1 MTREEEKK
9 PNPLAIGSTNQDA
22 DSDQLKAQVMSNR
35 QALLSQ
41 LSANQP
47 GVRPEDESE
56 FESEPE
62 PTPAPESVVPTPT
75 PSPPPAPAPIDS
87 PPPAPVAESTMGRVV
102 EVIFDTL
109 QSNCVDANR
118 ALAGSEAQLNCQR
131 PAGIQMRTSP
141 QTGASVQAMRGNVSL
156 PNYSLVV
163 DCTDERILVFI
174 IPSEFLLGFDPE
186 SELFTPH
193 LVLRQLHREGQSAWF
208 MDNTPVGNVMLP
220 EIARQL
226 LRNLIAVA
234 RGEANPK
241 QPFAFGKPAPIAGPA
256 PAAVAPPKT
265 AAPVPPGMAGAQA
278 QAPAPAP
285 IAAPAPA
292 PVAAGASSYSQSLS
306 RSQTVKQLMVGALDE
321 PRREPMP
328 FYVAPAPE
336 APSPEPPSNGGAT
349 SAPAPAPGPMP
360 PQTQALPQAQ
370 AAPQAA
376 PAERRRADIRETN
389 EFAMLSEL
397 ISKDKSAPS
406 PQISPVRS
414 ASQSDEMWQR
424 PESAA
429 PPAAPIPPGRA
440 RPSSPAPM
448 PAPAPAPVSP
458 PPPAPAESGSGNFR
472 VPSDLFESQDSVPQI
487 EPAVS
492 AQNAFPVPPG
502 HMVPPESL
510 PVTAPAPEPAPEPP
524 PAPLDAP
531 SSEVSGVQAIP
542 EIPFSMPIP
551 TPAPVPASEPET
563 AESAPESA
571 AMSGPSEAAAPSI
584 QPVEPS
590 LSRMDAPLE
599 EKSEGLLSKVIAES
613 AGEAE
618 EAPAPSFKSL
628 KSLISAGDEEESAP
642 PKAELPPPVGIEAP
656 SSSLQA
662 LLSDSEEDEA
672 LPPPP
677 APPQSVEESPA
688 APVSSVPKAASAEA
702 AGDLGKLVTDTEKQ
716 LFEGCDQLMNNLE
729 RALATL
735 KSAGVEAMQD
745 DNIEQVTEIMNH
757 TKRLKT
763 LRDRLAALK
772 VEID

>member
-9 PNPLAIGSTNQDA
+9 TNPLSIGSTNQDA
-22 DSDQLKAQVMSNR
+22 DGDQLKAQVMSNR

-56 FESEPE
+56 FEQEAAPV
-62 PTPAPESVVPTPT
+62 PESVVP
-75 PSPPPAPAPIDS
+75 SPAPAPTPPDP
-87 PPPAPVAESTMGRVV
+87 PPPAPVVESTMGRVV

-109 QSNCVDANR
+109 QSNCADANR
-118 ALAGSEAQLNCQR
+118 ALAGSEAQLNCQK
-131 PAGIQMRTSP
+131 PAGVQMRTSP

-193 LVLRQLHREGQSAWF
+193 LVLRQIHREGQSAWF

-220 EIARQL
+220 ELARQL

-241 QPFAFGKPAPIAGPA
+241 QPFAFGKPAPIAAPA
-256 PAAVAPPKT
+256 PAAVVPARA
-265 AAPVPPGMAGAQA
+265 AAPVPPGMAGVQTQA
-278 QAPAPAP
+278 PAPAPAPAP

-349 SAPAPAPGPMP
+349 SAPAPAPMP
-360 PQTQALPQAQ
+360 PQAQ
-370 AAPQAA
+370 AQTQVPAQAP

-414 ASQSDEMWQR
+414 VSQSDEMWQR
-424 PESAA
+424 PESAT
-429 PPAAPIPPGRA
+429 PPPPPPPPVAPIPPGRA

-448 PAPAPAPVSP
+448 PAPAPAPT
-458 PPPAPAESGSGNFR
+458 PPPAPAETGSGNFR

-487 EPAVS
+487 ESAVS

-510 PVTAPAPEPAPEPP
+510 PATAPAPEPAP
-524 PAPLDAP
+524 ADA
-531 SSEVSGVQAIP
+531 SLSEVSGVQPIP

-551 TPAPVPASEPET
+551 TPAPVPASEQEPI
-563 AESAPESA
+563 ESAPESA
-571 AMSGPSEAAAPSI
+571 AMSGPSEAASPSI

-613 AGEAE
+613 AGESE
-618 EAPAPSFKSL
+618 EAPGPSFKSL

-642 PKAELPPPVGIEAP
+642 PKAELSPPVGIEAP

-662 LLSDSEEDEA
+662 LLSDTEEDEV

-677 APPQSVEESPA
+677 VQPAEETPA
-688 APVSSVPKAASAEA
+688 APVPALTKSSAEA